1 MKILVADDHD
11 LFREGISRLAL
22 QLDGSAEVL
31 EASDWQVAL
40 QIVANEPDLA
50 LALVDLNMPE
60 MKAFDGL
67 ESLMARAETVAV
79 VVISASENLMDM
91 KRVLDLGAMG
101 YILKSE
107 PTPVILNALRL
118 IMAGGIYIPPRLVQT
133 PSANNVG
140 SASNKPALPFGL
152 TPRQYDVLQ
161 VMLQGKSNKE
171 IARELDLSD
180 VTVKAHIGAIFKA
193 LNVSTRAQA
202 IIAVGNSND

>member
-67 ESLMARAETVAV
+67 ESLMARADTVAV

-140 SASNKPALPFGL
+140 NANNKPALPFGL

>member
-91 KRVLDLGAMG
+91 KRVLDMGAMG

-140 SASNKPALPFGL
+140 SANNKPALPFGL

-161 VMLQGKSNKE
+161 VMLQGRSNKE